1 MAENGMKKRGI
12 FLTVLVILGVI
23 GALMIFFSG
32 IIYPITGIGLGSDAG
47 KLTLFVSVLE
57 FIPLI
62 AALYGIW
69 KWKKWGVYSFIVY
82 ILISIFSTFIF
93 DILLKIYTGYAQYV
107 ILIDILEAAIW
118 FWAISRKWSYF
129 K

>member
-1 MAENGMKKRGI
+1 MAENSLKKRGI

-47 KLTLFVSVLE
+47 KLTLLVSALE

-69 KWKKWGVYSFIVY
+69 KWKKWGVYSLIVY
-82 ILISIFSTFIF
+82 ILISILSTFIF

-107 ILIDILEAAIW
+107 ILIDIFEAAIW

-129 K
+129 L